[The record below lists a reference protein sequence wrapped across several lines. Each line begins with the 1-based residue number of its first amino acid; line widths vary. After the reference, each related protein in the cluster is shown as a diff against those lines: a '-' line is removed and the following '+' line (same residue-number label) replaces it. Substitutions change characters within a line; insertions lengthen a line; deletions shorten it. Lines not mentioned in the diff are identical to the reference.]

1 MGVIS
6 KAKLEIH
13 TRPSKRLNVVQIS
26 WHCPLF
32 GTCYLSKCGPR
43 PCMPLHHI
51 LLKQAIIIGMLYLTS
66 EVVNDYVSLW
76 INYSKQ
82 ASSLCRI
89 ITKVIQQQATSTL
102 IHKTLKVKM
111 SSESC

>member
-66 EVVNDYVSLW
+66 EVVNDHVSLW

-82 ASSLCRI
+82 AVFAELLQKISNNKQHHHSFTRP
-89 ITKVIQQQATSTL
+89 
-102 IHKTLKVKM
+102 
-111 SSESC
+111 